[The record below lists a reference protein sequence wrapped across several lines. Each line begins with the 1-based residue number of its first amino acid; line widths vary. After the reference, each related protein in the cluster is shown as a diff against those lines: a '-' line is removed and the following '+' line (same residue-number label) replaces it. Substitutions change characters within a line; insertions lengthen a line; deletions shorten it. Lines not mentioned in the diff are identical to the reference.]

1 MKYSFRWI
9 SIGTGVISMLLLLP
23 CMFKEFNVVHKEYTA
38 LMEGNRGRSICLN
51 AML

>member
-1 MKYSFRWI
+1 MKFYFRWI

-38 LMEGNRGRSICLN
+38 LAEDNCGRFIGLN
-51 AML
+51 IIV